1 MIVQATE
8 QIAPE
13 PAAPLRLVTTPTA
26 ARRAEVLAL
35 YEAHFRSTA
44 RLAYLLCGNTQQA
57 DDLTH
62 DAFVRLWEHWDK
74 VDDPTRRVAYLRS
87 IVVNLANSAHR
98 RAATARRHASAPALA
113 LVGDSTSAEDEAMHR
128 AARPDVMAALAA
140 LPDRQ
145 RSAIVLRHWLRMTE
159 GEIAEAMGCSV
170 GSVRTHVARAYKAL
184 AIRLG
189 GLR

>member
-1 MIVQATE
+1 MQATE

-159 GEIAEAMGCSV
+159 GEIAEAMGFSG

>member
-1 MIVQATE
+1 
-8 QIAPE
+8 
-13 PAAPLRLVTTPTA
+13 
-26 ARRAEVLAL
+26 
-35 YEAHFRSTA
+35 
-44 RLAYLLCGNTQQA
+44 
-57 DDLTH
+57 
-62 DAFVRLWEHWDK
+62 
-74 VDDPTRRVAYLRS
+74 
-87 IVVNLANSAHR
+87 
-98 RAATARRHASAPALA
+98 
-113 LVGDSTSAEDEAMHR
+113 MHR

-140 LPDRQ
+140 LSDRQ